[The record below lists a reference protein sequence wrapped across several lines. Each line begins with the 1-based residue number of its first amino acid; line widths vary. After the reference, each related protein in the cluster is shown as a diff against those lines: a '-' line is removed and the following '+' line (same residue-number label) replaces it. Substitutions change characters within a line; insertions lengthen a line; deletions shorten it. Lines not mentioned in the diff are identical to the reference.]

1 MTEQKKKD
9 QVMAVRSLIKRLLV
23 YGKGR
28 RPERELLD
36 KEEQEWQE
44 EASTSQHESKEES
57 CREELDRAI
66 QMAECIY
73 DLDGPDD
80 LPESPELVEFLCA
93 EPDKPPPE
101 VQDPLEI
108 IDLGTEED
116 PRPIQISGLLG
127 VDDRAR
133 VICLLQEFKDY
144 FAWHYTEMPGLDS
157 TLVEH
162 RMPINEGYKPVKQA
176 PRRMSKEIEEKVK
189 EEIEKLLK
197 AGFIRPAKYVEW
209 LANIVPVLKA
219 ITKAVRCCVD
229 YRNINS
235 ATPKDE
241 YPMPMADLSIDA
253 ITKHKVLSFMDGN
266 AGYNQIKMAPED
278 IHKTAFRCPGHVGAY
293 EYLVMPFGLKNAG
306 ATYQRVMNAIFHDL
320 IGQSM
325 EVYIDD
331 IVVKSKTEE
340 QHLVDLKQ
348 ALTRMRIHKLKMNPK
363 KCAFGVRAGNFLGF
377 LVHQRGVEV
386 DKNKSRAI
394 MESPSPTNK
403 VQLQRLLG
411 KINFLRRFI
420 ANLAG
425 KIQPLTPLLRL
436 KDKENFEWGP
446 PHQHAFDNIKAYLTS
461 PPVLVPPQ
469 RGKPLKLY
477 ISASENFQYVPQR
490 AVKGQA
496 IADFLTEHQESQSEV
511 INIPGSLEVT
521 SIWIP
526 PRKDISGKEDWVQQE
541 IRRVT
546 GLWITHW
553 KLYFDGSHT
562 QKASGAGIVIV
573 NPQGVYHYYSFLL
586 DYQGNTNNRAEYEAL
601 IIGLEILMDLG
612 AAEVEVFGDSE
623 LVINQLNGEFKCRHI
638 TMAGYYMAVTQLL
651 SFWDSEILVN
661 HVPRGSNLAANEMA
675 QLASGVPIQERKYG
689 VDVEI
694 QRRNLPSILERG
706 FSLDIMVLETKI
718 EDWRSPI
725 IHHLKDPSSPTSKK
739 NR

>member
-1 MTEQKKKD
+1 
-9 QVMAVRSLIKRLLV
+9 
-23 YGKGR
+23 
-28 RPERELLD
+28 
-36 KEEQEWQE
+36 
-44 EASTSQHESKEES
+44 
-57 CREELDRAI
+57 
-66 QMAECIY
+66 MAECIY

-93 EPDKPPPE
+93 EPDKPSPE
-101 VQDPLEI
+101 VQDPLEV

-127 VDDRAR
+127 VDDRAKI
-133 VICLLQEFKDY
+133 ICLLQEFKDC
-144 FAWHYTEMPGLDS
+144 FAWHYTEMSGLDP

-162 RMPINEGYKPVKQA
+162 RMPIKEGYKPVKQA

-189 EEIEKLLK
+189 EEIERLVK
-197 AGFIRPAKYVEW
+197 AGFIRLAKYVEW

-219 ITKAVRCCVD
+219 VTKAVRCCVD
-229 YRNINS
+229 YRNING

-241 YPMPMADLSIDA
+241 YLMPMADLSIDA
-253 ITKHKVLSFMDGN
+253 VAKHKVLSFMDGN
-266 AGYNQIKMAPED
+266 ARYNQIKMALDD

-306 ATYQRVMNAIFHDL
+306 ATYQRAMNAIFHHL

-340 QHLVDLKQ
+340 QHLVDLRQ
-348 ALTRMRIHKLKMNPK
+348 ALIRMRIHKLKMNPK

-394 MESPSPTNK
+394 LESHPPTNK
-403 VQLQRLLG
+403 LQLQRLLG

-420 ANLAG
+420 TNLAG

-436 KDKENFEWGP
+436 KDKKNFEWGP
-446 PHQHAFDNIKAYLTS
+446 THQQAFDSIKAYLTS

-477 ISASENFQYVPQR
+477 ISASEKSIGSLLAQNNEGGKEQVVYYLSRILTEVETRYSPVERLCLALYFTASKLRHYMLPCHVHIIAKTDVIKYMLSKPMLAGRIGKWILALSEFSFQYVPQR

-496 IADFLTEHQESQSEV
+496 IADFLIEHQEPQSEV

-521 SIWIP
+521 SVWMP
-526 PRKDISGKEDWVQQE
+526 QRSDVSGKEDWIQQE

-546 GLWITHW
+546 GLWITPW

-562 QKASGAGIVIV
+562 QKTAGAGIVII

-586 DYQGNTNNRAEYEAL
+586 DYQENTNNRAEYKAL
-601 IIGLEILMDLG
+601 IIGLEILLDLG

-638 TMAGYYMAVTQLL
+638 IMAGYYMAAT
-651 SFWDSEILVN
+651 
-661 HVPRGSNLAANEMA
+661 
-675 QLASGVPIQERKYG
+675 
-689 VDVEI
+689 
-694 QRRNLPSILERG
+694 
-706 FSLDIMVLETKI
+706 
-718 EDWRSPI
+718 
-725 IHHLKDPSSPTSKK
+725 
-739 NR
+739 